1 MFKKYL
7 MTAQFAFVLC
17 LAFVAAPALG
27 EDEDP
32 LGVGKAPPA
41 LQIAKYVKG
50 DAPDLV
56 KDVGCVV
63 LVFFTLGE
71 EKNSSLLS
79 TLNSLQKEL
88 ALKGLQVLL
97 VAKDKPEDI
106 NKSFSKAEKNAM
118 TIAVGADDSEAT
130 WRLWVDA
137 AKQEKLP
144 VGFIVSRGKIVWVG
158 NPLDESLSTIVRKAV
173 MGKYDPQLQ
182 KKAQPLLDAARK
194 SLKVRNVQEAYKHFD
209 QVIEMDPVFFVD
221 IIVERYKATLKNET
235 DPKVAAEWIQKSA
248 KKSGTVAAQ
257 HEIVSAMVLDPE
269 IEKRDL
275 ESALLIADSIAG
287 KNPTIGL
294 QAKAMVFA
302 AKKDWPQAID
312 LQTDAWMGATVLDKP
327 MAKQRLDEYRA
338 AAKNQIEKKP

>member
-1 MFKKYL
+1 
-7 MTAQFAFVLC
+7 
-17 LAFVAAPALG
+17 
-27 EDEDP
+27 
-32 LGVGKAPPA
+32 
-41 LQIAKYVKG
+41 
-50 DAPDLV
+50 
-56 KDVGCVV
+56 
-63 LVFFTLGE
+63 
-71 EKNSSLLS
+71 
-79 TLNSLQKEL
+79 
-88 ALKGLQVLL
+88 
-97 VAKDKPEDI
+97 
-106 NKSFSKAEKNAM
+106 
-118 TIAVGADDSEAT
+118 
-130 WRLWVDA
+130 
-137 AKQEKLP
+137 
-144 VGFIVSRGKIVWVG
+144 
-158 NPLDESLSTIVRKAV
+158 

-209 QVIEMDPVFFVD
+209 QVCEMDPVFFVD

-235 DPKVAAEWIQKSA
+235 DPKIAAEWIQKSA

-257 HEIVSAMVLDPE
+257 YEIVSAIVLDPE

-275 ESALLIADSIAG
+275 ESALLIADSLAG